1 MLLQETITR
10 APASGGLGDL
20 RTNHSSRRRKKL
32 ASFMGTLL
40 EEMTR
45 AETTKAPSTT
55 GNTSVL
61 GKSIFFLMKNLK
73 LETQYLVNLYTS
85 MGQCKRLV
93 LFLNFIAKY
102 RSKIFSI
109 NWICKTEEFLITQS
123 HTYMYSSLVI

>member
-61 GKSIFFLMKNLK
+61 GKFIFFLVKNLK

-85 MGQCKRLV
+85 MRQCKRLV
-93 LFLNFIAKY
+93 LFLNFSSKY
-102 RSKIFSI
+102 RSKIFFI
-109 NWICKTEEFLITQS
+109 NWI
-123 HTYMYSSLVI
+123 

>member
-73 LETQYLVNLYTS
+73 LETQDLNNLYTS
-85 MGQCKRLV
+85 MRQCKRLA
-93 LFLNFIAKY
+93 LFLNFSETIVPKY
-102 RSKIFSI
+102 
-109 NWICKTEEFLITQS
+109 FLLIGFVRLKNS
-123 HTYMYSSLVI
+123 